1 MRFGVIFIE
10 TENFWQP
17 SGDKIIS
24 KGVRWNVE
32 RGVEFETDSLDTAKA
47 IAIGFANF
55 FTETDFPNCD
65 WQQFNCYILSNKQKF
80 PTCDE
85 TGFIESQL
93 SFEIRL
99 ISLKEKTNEL

>member
-1 MRFGVIFIE
+1 MRFDVMFIE

-32 RGVEFETDSLDTAKA
+32 RGVEFETESLDTAKA
-47 IAIGFANF
+47 VAVGFANF
-55 FTETDFPNCD
+55 FTETAFPNCD
-65 WQQFNCYILSNKQKF
+65 WQRSNCYISENKQKF
-80 PTCDE
+80 PTFDD
-85 TGFIESQL
+85 TGFMESEIC
-93 SFEIRL
+93 FEVRL